1 MKKIFSIILVAT
13 LLMSMTS
20 YAVTTD
26 ASAFVDNQAS
36 IVESSDYVRYDFESG
51 ATSYHSFYEVPN
63 AIGDADYAISPGY
76 FPNGTEYNDGN
87 LASPAAI
94 VGSADNRVHITN
106 TTVGPYCNTV
116 YIYAQY
122 THNGVSYRGIGS
134 GFVIGPSAVAT
145 AAHCV
150 YHATYG
156 IADSIYI
163 VPAKNGTLEPYG
175 RETIDD
181 PVIGENVI
189 ISTDYLQSGSSADD
203 WAVIELDSQVG
214 NQTGWLG
221 IRWQSAS
228 YNNTY
233 VYNTGYPAEVTGYE
247 QDDVDRDMFLG
258 TGYVRYSAAKYL
270 CGDWDATGGNSGGP
284 VYIYNSDTG
293 YTLIGILTAGS
304 GTDTDFNDY
313 GLGDGEAYT
322 YATRITQD
330 IYNLFVSY
338 RPTS

>member
-1 MKKIFSIILVAT
+1 MKKMLSIILIVM
-13 LLMSMTS
+13 LLLSLTS
-20 YAVTTD
+20 YAVAAD
-26 ASAFVDNQAS
+26 RDAFVNNQES
-36 IVESSDYVRYDFESG
+36 ITEGSDYVRYNLENG
-51 ATSYHSFYEVPN
+51 TTSYHSFSEVPD
-63 AIGDADYAISPGY
+63 AIGDADYVSSPGF
-76 FPNGTEYNDGN
+76 FPNGIEYDNGN
-87 LASPAAI
+87 LPSPAAI
-94 VGSADNRVHITN
+94 VGSADNRIHITN

-116 YIYAQY
+116 YIYAHY
-122 THNGVSYRGIGS
+122 THNGIGYTGIGS

-145 AAHCV
+145 AAHCI

-156 IADSIYI
+156 IADYIHI
-163 VPAKNGTLEPYG
+163 VPAKNGTQEPYG
-175 RETIDD
+175 RETIDN
-181 PVIGENVI
+181 PVIGENVV
-189 ISTDYLQSGSSADD
+189 ISADYLASGSSADD

-233 VYNTGYPAEVTGYE
+233 VYNTGYPAAVTGYT
-247 QDDVDRDMFLG
+247 QDDVDRDMFMG
-258 TGYVRYSAAKYL
+258 TGYVRYSATKYL

-284 VYIYNSDTG
+284 VYIYDADNG

-304 GTDTDFNDY
+304 DSDTDFKDY
-313 GLGDGEAYT
+313 GLDDGEAYT

>member
-1 MKKIFSIILVAT
+1 MKKIISVILAVVPLVT
-13 LLMSMTS
+13 MMS
-20 YAVTTD
+20 YAI
-26 ASAFVDNQAS
+26 ASDFVDNQEP
-36 IVESSDYVRYDFESG
+36 IVESGDYVRYDLENGES
-51 ATSYHSFYEVPN
+51 SYHSFSEVPDV
-63 AIGDADYAISPGY
+63 IGDADFASSPGF
-76 FPNGTEYNDGN
+76 FPNGIEEESGN
-87 LASPAAI
+87 LESPAAI
-94 VGSADNRVHITN
+94 VGSTDDRVRITN

-116 YIYAQY
+116 YIYAHY
-122 THNGVSYRGIGS
+122 THNGVGYRGIGS

-150 YHATYG
+150 YNTEYG
-156 IADSIYI
+156 VADYIYI

-175 RETIDD
+175 RENINA
-181 PVIGENVI
+181 PVLGENVI
-189 ISTDYLQSGSSADD
+189 VSAGYLQSGSSADD
-203 WAVIELDSQVG
+203 WAIIELDSQIG

-221 IRWQSAS
+221 IRWQSAT

-233 VYNTGYPAEVTGYE
+233 VYNTGYPAAVTGYV
-247 QDDVDRDMFLG
+247 QDDVDRNMFLG

-284 VYIYNSDTG
+284 VYIYDSNTG

-304 GTDTDFNDY
+304 GADTDFDDY
-313 GLGDGEAYT
+313 GFGNGGAYT

-338 RPTS
+338 RPAS